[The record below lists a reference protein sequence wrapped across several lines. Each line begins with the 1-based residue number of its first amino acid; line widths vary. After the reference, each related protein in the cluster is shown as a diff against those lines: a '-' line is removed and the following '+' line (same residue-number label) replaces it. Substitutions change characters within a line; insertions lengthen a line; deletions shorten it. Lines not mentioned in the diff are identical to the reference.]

1 MRFRVPVIFVSVAV
15 LWGIPYALI
24 KVALDHGAG
33 PLLIAWT
40 RVAIGAAVLLAVAAA
55 RGELRGLHRHAR
67 VLIVIAICDVAGP
80 FTLLTLAERHVSSSL
95 AGILVATTPI
105 LVGVFAA
112 IADSSERPRLRGWAG
127 LLLGFAGVIVLLGLQ
142 FSGDL
147 AGAGLLLAAAVGY
160 AAATLLVRRLDDAS
174 PLGISAATLAIAT
187 VLLAPGAATSPVG
200 ATATAWAALAALGV
214 LCTAV
219 AFALYYLLIAEAG
232 ATRAALSVYLAPI
245 FSVLTGALVLGE
257 AITASTFTGLALI
270 LTGSWLAR

>member
-1 MRFRVPVIFVSVAV
+1 M
-15 LWGIPYALI
+15 
-24 KVALDHGAG
+24 LD
-33 PLLIAWT
+33 
-40 RVAIGAAVLLAVAAA
+40 LAPAAA
-55 RGELRGLHRHAR
+55 RPDAGAR
-67 VLIVIAICDVAGP
+67 RKRRP
-80 FTLLTLAERHVSSSL
+80 QRR
-95 AGILVATTPI
+95 
-105 LVGVFAA
+105 
-112 IADSSERPRLRGWAG
+112 IADRSERPRLRGWAG